1 MASRKVKTAEDE
13 AEKLKK
19 EEEERQLV
27 NLFQMLNVPSTIIY
41 NSKPVLKG
49 HSDEGNP
56 HIMGQLL
63 KTLFAL
69 PHFYKFAIKEQ
80 YFLIYNTNI

>member
-1 MASRKVKTAEDE
+1 MKPPKDLQSRFELKMASRKVKTAEDE

-49 HSDEGNP
+49 HSVLK
-56 HIMGQLL
+56 GQPSDHW
-63 KTLFAL
+63 TLTT
-69 PHFYKFAIKEQ
+69 Q
-80 YFLIYNTNI
+80 NSVCSSTFL